1 MNELLQSWTD
11 VASMVYGRHR
21 TIQGENMAQHEVMN
35 CVYDTVLKLHNQLQC
50 QITGEN
56 GLTSRIVQVL
66 NEVSSWKMKLDKSLS
81 EEIDETEWLHLLDK
95 FQAWSEVCD
104 LLKNYLG
111 SIIGLETEE
120 KDIKIDETVKTV
132 NVPEIISMNNL
143 IK

>member
-1 MNELLQSWTD
+1 
-11 VASMVYGRHR
+11 
-21 TIQGENMAQHEVMN
+21 
-35 CVYDTVLKLHNQLQC
+35 
-50 QITGEN
+50 
-56 GLTSRIVQVL
+56 
-66 NEVSSWKMKLDKSLS
+66 MKLEKSLS